1 MVVLFSCTSWKTVVG
16 LYLLGGL
23 YLSFYRFFCT
33 SLPTFFVGLF
43 RFSFVKSNIIHACT
57 FVNTFL
63 EIFQFIFNIFIVL
76 VYFYIF
82 RQFSI
87 YFLSFFERE
96 WQGQRACRCR
106 GKCNEPC
113 QHPPKALTGFRRM
126 TAVAV

>member
-1 MVVLFSCTSWKTVVG
+1 M
-16 LYLLGGL
+16 LGGL

-63 EIFQFIFNIFIVL
+63 EIFLFIFNIFIVL

-87 YFLSFFERE
+87 YFLSFLKEI
-96 WQGQRACRCR
+96 GKGKGRAAD
-106 GKCNEPC
+106 GGTCNEPC
-113 QHPPKALTGFRRM
+113 QHPPKALAGFRRM